1 MSSID
6 SRMFFPCEF
15 YAVIVMYNCF
25 YRMQVATYCDMYPV
39 TNYTMEIKR
48 LSSESDM
55 QSQIFRSTT
64 NHIIAND
71 LLENKIYKFQ
81 MRAWNSAGS
90 VSSDAV
96 TVCKLATEHFQ
107 L

>member
-1 MSSID
+1 
-6 SRMFFPCEF
+6 
-15 YAVIVMYNCF
+15 
-25 YRMQVATYCDMYPV
+25 MYPV
-39 TNYTMEIKR
+39 TNYMMEIKR
-48 LSSESDM
+48 LSSESDT
-55 QSQIFRSTT
+55 QSLTFRSTT

-71 LLENKIYKFQ
+71 LSENEIYRFQ
-81 MRAWNSAGS
+81 MTAWNSAGS

>member
-1 MSSID
+1 
-6 SRMFFPCEF
+6 
-15 YAVIVMYNCF
+15 
-25 YRMQVATYCDMYPV
+25 MYPV

-55 QSQIFRSTT
+55 ISLKFTSTM

-71 LLENKIYKFQ
+71 LLENEIYKFQ
-81 MRAWNSAGS
+81 MTAWNSAGS
-90 VSSDAV
+90 VSTDAV